1 MDIEKTFSNLDDS
14 DKVEDWIVEL
24 LEREVEP
31 LMDKYETNFVEVW
44 IVDADE
50 NKGKHYFIMN

>member
-1 MDIEKTFSNLDDS
+1 MDIEKTFDNLDDS
-14 DKVEDWIVEL
+14 DKVEDWIREM

-44 IVDADE
+44 IVDHT
-50 NKGKHYFIMN
+50 NNRGKYFILN